1 VADTRC
7 HTNSAARIA
16 REIAAELREHGERW
30 WPGFRA
36 GKRGAVAECLGWH
49 IQEHGGDAETLRVF
63 GFDSVE
69 AVMAWNDRADVTI
82 EDVIALCDDVA
93 ALSDETDL
101 KERT

>member
-1 VADTRC
+1 VNTRS

-93 ALSDETDL
+93 ALSDEKDL
-101 KERT
+101 PR